1 MMKLVIITAVSA
13 FENDM
18 KRMLKEAGVSVFSC
32 QEVTG
37 YKDVTD
43 EDIEGNWFA
52 GEMLANDSIMC
63 YAFASEEVATK
74 VLTLADAFNAEQ
86 DFVSKLHIA
95 IVPIEKSNNI
105 VK

>member
-1 MMKLVIITAVSA
+1 MKLLIITAVSA

-18 KRMLKEAGVSVFSC
+18 KLMLKEAGVSVFSC

-52 GEMLANDSIMC
+52 GEMIANDSIMC
-63 YAFASEEVATK
+63 YAFASATATDK
-74 VLTLADAFNAEQ
+74 VLQLADAFNAKQ
-86 DFVSKLHIA
+86 DFVSKLHVA
-95 IVPIEKSNNI
+95 ILPIEKSSNL